1 MGVARDNYSQDGQ
14 TYSFV
19 ASFAEVE
26 VDVETGS
33 FKILDF
39 LAVADVGT
47 VIHPKA
53 LGGQIMGR
61 SMLGI
66 AHAIGQKWVFD
77 QHLGAPLAKRFLQ
90 QQAAHHSRCADQY
103 GMGRTQYPRSGNA
116 GGRSRRWRASGR
128 RRLLRDSKRT
138 FRCGLVTKY
147 SAAHL

>member
-1 MGVARDNYSQDGQ
+1 MTIASAKALAGQGLMGVARDNYPQDGQ
-14 TYSFV
+14 IFSFV

-33 FKILDF
+33 YKILDF

-66 AHAIGQKWVFD
+66 A
-77 QHLGAPLAKRFLQ
+77 
-90 QQAAHHSRCADQY
+90 
-103 GMGRTQYPRSGNA
+103 PRH
-116 GGRSRRWRASGR
+116 RSEVGVTTSIWERRWPSVSTTTNLRRFWMRRSTWNGR
-128 RRLLRDSKRT
+128 R
-138 FRCGLVTKY
+138 
-147 SAAHL
+147 